1 LRVFT
6 VGADEPPLDLELT
19 DLGEL
24 ADLVRAVLSVLATLL
39 VELFEA
45 GLVSD
50 LLAALEDAPEA
61 DLEVVLDVVL
71 VVVLEADF
79 GAALPFELELDF
91 LEAGLDSVE

>member
-1 LRVFT
+1 MRVFT
-6 VGADEPPLDLELT
+6 VGADEPPLDLELA

-45 GLVSD
+45 GLVPD
-50 LLAALEDAPEA
+50 LLGALEDAPEDAPEA
-61 DLEVVLDVVL
+61 DLEVVLD
-71 VVVLEADF
+71 VVLEADF